1 MTLTRRGILAAGVL
15 LVAALLRWSRAEA
28 ASKTV
33 TFMAATRSI
42 AVHGRAATF
51 FGITQ
56 ADATHS
62 IQLPA
67 GGDFDVRLAN
77 AMREEVLIHW
87 L

>member
-1 MTLTRRGILAAGVL
+1 MTLTRRGILAAGAL
-15 LVAALLRWSRAEA
+15 LVTTLPRGSRAEA

-42 AVHGRAATF
+42 AAHGRAATV

-62 IQLPA
+62 IRLPA
-67 GGDFDVRLAN
+67 GGDLDVRLAN

-87 L
+87 H